1 MKPICV
7 VICNFNK
14 QNYVLGAIE
23 SVQNTAGELA
33 DIFVVDNASTDDSA
47 TLIRQYYPNIRLE
60 VLKENVGGSGGFAHG
75 MRQAQKMGYRYI
87 ALLDNDAVVLPN
99 TLVGMMDLLANH
111 NDIGV
116 IGPAICKMD
125 NPEVVQ
131 EVGSNVSLK
140 DATFSFHLNF
150 AGESYSSIAMEP
162 VDCDYVPA
170 CCLMTKAEIIERVG
184 VFDEDFFLYWD
195 DIDWCVRV
203 KDAGWRVVA
212 QPRLQALHKGGG
224 ANATNTLPRYYYWRN
239 KLSFFAKHPVRY
251 PPHQVKHY
259 VQRSLA
265 RNITFQHLNAMDELL
280 VAMQRGLQDAATG
293 IGGRYRGGA
302 FPDRGS
308 GKQKLLQVMVPP
320 GVYLLDVSAVT
331 KSDMSAARQHNS
343 LCRFIVSCG
352 QFNVKSHRFVLAPAL
367 YETLSKSIRDWPE
380 CVNTVPLSEST
391 TAIRLIVVPHL
402 FDVTSTE
409 VAHDE
414 LLTDL
419 FWNLLPQT
427 IDGVTALQIATEL
440 ELARQSVDAFY
451 ASEA

>member
-14 QNYVLGAIE
+14 QDYVLGAIE

-47 TLIRQYYPNIRLE
+47 ALIHQHYPNIRLE
-60 VLKENVGGSGGFAHG
+60 VLKENIGGSGGFAHG
-75 MRQAQKMGYRYI
+75 MRQAQLIGYRYI

-99 TLVGMMDLLANH
+99 TLSGMMELLANH

-116 IGPAICKMD
+116 VGPAVCKMD

-131 EVGSNVSLK
+131 EVGANVSLK

-150 AGESYSSIAMEP
+150 AGESYSSIAMEQ

-239 KLSFFAKHPVRY
+239 KLRFFAKHPVRY

-259 VQRSLA
+259 VQLSLA

-280 VAMQRGLQDAATG
+280 VAMQRGLQDAANS
-293 IGGRYRGGA
+293 IGGRYQGAA
-302 FPDRGS
+302 FPERGS
-308 GKQKLLQVMVPP
+308 GKQKLLQAMVPP
-320 GVYLLDVSAVT
+320 GVYLLDMSAVT
-331 KSDMSAARQHNS
+331 KSDMSAERKHNS
-343 LCRFIVSCG
+343 LCRFIVSCS
-352 QFNVKSHRFVLAPAL
+352 QFSTESHRFVLAPAL
-367 YETLSKSIRDWPE
+367 YGALSKSLRDWPE
-380 CVNTVPLSEST
+380 SVKTLPLPESPI
-391 TAIRLIVVPHL
+391 TARLVVVPHL

-419 FWNLLPQT
+419 LWNLLPQT
-427 IDGVTALQIATEL
+427 INGATALQIATVL
-440 ELARQSVDAFY
+440 ESVRQSVDAFF
-451 ASEA
+451 AVEA